1 MAYTP
6 ELSQRH
12 SGTLRRI
19 AWALAMPMTTAIEE
33 VFDQIVNVMDRKMVC
48 KACKDRS
55 FCNQCVFSENSQNG

>member
-19 AWALAMPMTTAIEE
+19 AWALGMPMTTAMEA
-33 VFDQIVNVMDRKMVC
+33 VFDYVGEIIDGKRICEACRDQSR
-48 KACKDRS
+48 CKD
-55 FCNQCVFSENSQNG
+55 CVFNHEQ

>member
-1 MAYTP
+1 
-6 ELSQRH
+6 
-12 SGTLRRI
+12 
-19 AWALAMPMTTAIEE
+19 MTTAIEE